1 MSAARGD
8 AGAQRLRVAWMY
20 YSHGLTQQE
29 IAVRL
34 GVSRATIIRL
44 LEEARARGEVRF
56 WIEGADA
63 DCAGLAVR
71 LETALGVREVIVV
84 PGGDGPETTA
94 AAVGLALGRRLSDA
108 FADGMTIGVG
118 WGRTLTAALRAFR
131 PPRLAGARVLSLLG
145 GAVEAREANP
155 AEVAWRIA
163 GALGAECYLFPAP
176 LVVDSAA
183 TRRAL
188 IDACGLDRIYA
199 LADRIDAAVVSVG
212 DIGPDCSSLSRG
224 LMSEE
229 ELVALSAAGCVA
241 DVMCHFLDARG
252 ATVHHPIAERVMAV
266 GLDAL
271 ARAPLRVIASGGAA
285 RGPAIRAAVRRI
297 GCDLLVTDDAAA
309 GAILAG
315 AAD

>member
-1 MSAARGD
+1 MKTPRPDAAAR
-8 AGAQRLRVAWMY
+8 RLRAAWMY

-29 IAVRL
+29 IADRL
-34 GVSRATIIRL
+34 GLSRATIIRL
-44 LEEARARGEVRF
+44 LEEARDRGEVRF

-71 LETALGVREVIVV
+71 LETALGAPEVIVV
-84 PGGDGPETTA
+84 PGGDTPETTA
-94 AAVGLALGRRLSDA
+94 AAVGLALGARLSGE
-108 FADGMTIGVG
+108 FADGVTLGVG

-155 AEVAWRIA
+155 AEVAWRVA

-176 LVVDSAA
+176 LIVDSPR

-188 IDACGLDRIYA
+188 IEDCGLERIYA
-199 LADRIDAAVVSVG
+199 LAERIDAAVVSVG
-212 DIGPDCSSLSRG
+212 DIGPGCSSLSRT
-224 LMSEE
+224 LMSPRDFD
-229 ELVALSAAGCVA
+229 ELVAAGCVA
-241 DVMCHFLDARG
+241 DVMCHFLDASG
-252 ATVHHPIAERVMAV
+252 ASVDHPIAERVMAV

-271 ARAPLRVIASGGAA
+271 ARAPRRIIASGGRA

-309 GAILAG
+309 RAILA
-315 AAD
+315 DRQR